1 MFDISMYL
9 VTCKVLCSTALSIP
23 FWKVNTCPNPMNGGC
38 EEKGLEKNEYNA
50 FLIQKN
56 KIQILIV
63 IKS

>member
-1 MFDISMYL
+1 
-9 VTCKVLCSTALSIP
+9 
-23 FWKVNTCPNPMNGGC
+23 MNGGC

-63 IKS
+63 IKSWFSIFTRQFL